1 MSVAV
6 MSVAVMSGAIVFA
19 GPTSAV
25 HAGSSMQSAPA
36 TVPDPDTPAVTANE
50 FLPEDRDLTDCV
62 GVLEKPGCGSEERG
76 GTMLNIVFVLV
87 IGGMSFIFWRI
98 IVGVRRNRSALGE
111 PEPTGPEPTEPEPTG
126 PEPTAQDPTG
136 Q

>member
-1 MSVAV
+1 
-6 MSVAVMSGAIVFA
+6 
-19 GPTSAV
+19 
-25 HAGSSMQSAPA
+25 MQSAPT
-36 TVPDPDTPAVTANE
+36 TVPDPDTPVVTANE

-98 IVGVRRNRSALGE
+98 IVGVRKNRSELDA
-111 PEPTGPEPTEPEPTG
+111 PNPTNSEPTNSEPTKPESTEPESTK
-126 PEPTAQDPTG
+126 Q
-136 Q
+136 